1 MKQFQFKIK
10 DPVGIHARPAGVV
23 VQEAKKYQSTITA
36 KCNGKTADLKRIFT
50 VMALCAKCGDVLDVE
65 VNGADEEAA
74 AAAVQAT
81 LESKL

>member
-10 DPVGIHARPAGVV
+10 DPVGIHARPATVV
-23 VQEAKKYQSTITA
+23 MQEAKKFQSTITA

-50 VMALCAKCGDVLDVE
+50 IMALCAKCGDVLDVE
-65 VNGADEEAA
+65 VSGPDEEAA
-74 AAAVQAT
+74 AAAVQQA